1 MRKGL
6 LVVVAFL
13 AGAVVASHHARLA
26 RVEARAEAIEGQVSE
41 VRGRLNRID
50 APAPRTD
57 AGPRDAPGKE

>member
-6 LVVVAFL
+6 LVL
-13 AGAVVASHHARLA
+13 AGFVAGGVVASHHARLT
-26 RVEARAEAIEGQVSE
+26 RVEARAEAIERQVSE
-41 VRGRLNRID
+41 VRGRLNQID